1 MNHLNEIE
9 LNEYLDQMLDKATQK
24 KVEAHLADCEKCRA
38 QVNDLKTLFSTL
50 DELPEIP
57 LTRNLT
63 PNILVRLP
71 KPIRIPVLWKE
82 PAFLIQSV
90 LTIILLALGIPIL
103 STKLATLLP
112 AASYITL
119 RKMLIPF
126 FAWDFSI
133 LFTMPEL
140 TFSMPTLPTV
150 PVSSDVNALLMLA
163 LSASILWGIGNYSLL
178 KSKPEIQ
185 G

>member
-63 PNILVRLP
+63 PNILVR
-71 KPIRIPVLWKE
+71 
-82 PAFLIQSV
+82 
-90 LTIILLALGIPIL
+90 
-103 STKLATLLP
+103 
-112 AASYITL
+112 
-119 RKMLIPF
+119 
-126 FAWDFSI
+126 
-133 LFTMPEL
+133 
-140 TFSMPTLPTV
+140 
-150 PVSSDVNALLMLA
+150 
-163 LSASILWGIGNYSLL
+163 
-178 KSKPEIQ
+178 
-185 G
+185 